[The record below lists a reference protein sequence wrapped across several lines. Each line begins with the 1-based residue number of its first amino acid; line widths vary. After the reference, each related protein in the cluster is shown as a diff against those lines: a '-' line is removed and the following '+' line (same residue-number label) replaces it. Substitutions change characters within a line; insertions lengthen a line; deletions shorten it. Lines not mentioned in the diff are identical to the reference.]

1 MRYEHIEHGIPPV
14 FNAESRVLI
23 LGTMPSPKSRENGFY
38 YMHPQN
44 RFWRVISTVLGEPL
58 PTTNGERASLLLKN
72 KIALWDT
79 LAQCDIIGASDS
91 SVKNAIPRVTVIIRP
106 RQKCRYKSDI
116 HNRQTAY
123 KYYCRFQQEKTGI
136 EAICLPST
144 SPANARFG
152 LDALIDEYK
161 IIKNYL

>member
-1 MRYEHIEHGIPPV
+1 MRHEHIEHGIPPV

-116 HNRQTAY
+116 HNRQN
-123 KYYCRFQQEKTGI
+123 GI
-136 EAICLPST
+136 QILLPLSVGKDG
-144 SPANARFG
+144 N
-152 LDALIDEYK
+152 
-161 IIKNYL
+161 

>member
-1 MRYEHIEHGIPPV
+1 MRYEHIEHGFPPV
-14 FNAESRVLI
+14 FNAESRALI

-79 LAQCDIIGASDS
+79 IAQCDIIGASDS
-91 SVKNAIPRVTVIIRP
+91 SVKNAIPNDLSTITDAA
-106 RQKCRYKSDI
+106 DI
-116 HNRQTAY
+116 KAIFTTGKTAY